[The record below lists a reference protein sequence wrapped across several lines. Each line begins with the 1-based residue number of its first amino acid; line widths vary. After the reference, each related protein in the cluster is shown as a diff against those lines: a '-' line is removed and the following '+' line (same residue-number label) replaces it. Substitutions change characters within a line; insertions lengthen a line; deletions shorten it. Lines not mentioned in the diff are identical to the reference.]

1 MPLAWTNQYYG
12 EACTDRQNCKDSP
25 YPEYAVISCFRC
37 ICLLFCWLSYI
48 FRRTGGLFRRRCRFF
63 SRIAGFRSI
72 RRLARICRLAGIR
85 LFSIRIAA
93 IDRSDCQHAAS
104 YSIRIPDCLKS
115 TAGILV
121 DQFPGH
127 IAVCGPFHFIDYNGW
142 FLRLRFCYNIRCQ
155 CLRGCQHGC

>member
-85 LFSIRIAA
+85 LFSIRIAT
-93 IDRSDCQHAAS
+93 IDRSDWQRAAGHTVTETIHRTLPIYCVRCIGNGKAFVICS
-104 YSIRIPDCLKS
+104 SIYTGSRQDMDNS
-115 TAGILV
+115 
-121 DQFPGH
+121 
-127 IAVCGPFHFIDYNGW
+127 
-142 FLRLRFCYNIRCQ
+142 
-155 CLRGCQHGC
+155 RG